1 MYSFE
6 LKCETDPQWI
16 VAVMADFD
24 SFLIDHAANERKA
37 AALAM
42 SMVVHYPDKDD
53 IVREMIDLA
62 MEEMAHFRE
71 VIKIMLRKNLQQKPD
86 KTSKYIANLMKH
98 MRKDPSNFLLD
109 RLLMFS
115 IVEKRGAERF
125 GIIGEALDIAKNPK
139 IKDFYQRLA
148 AAEYRHYT
156 LFITL
161 AHKYYEKSEVKFRLE
176 ELLTAEAEIVKTC
189 PFKAAVH

>member
-1 MYSFE
+1 MESFD
-6 LKCETDPQWI
+6 LITETDPRWI
-16 VAVMADFD
+16 KTVMQDFD

-42 SMVVHYPDKDD
+42 SMVAHYPDKPD

-71 VIKIMLRKNLQQKPD
+71 VIKIMLKKGLIQSRD
-86 KTSKYIANLMKH
+86 ETSSYISKFMKLI
-98 MRKDPSNFLLD
+98 RKDPENYLLD

-125 GIIGEALDIAKNPK
+125 GLVADALTEPK
-139 IKDFYQRLA
+139 IKDFYQRLT
-148 AAEYRHYT
+148 AAEGRHYL
-156 LFITL
+156 LFIKL
-161 AHKYYEKSEVKFRLE
+161 AYKYYSKEKVSQRLE
-176 ELLTAEAEIVKTC
+176 EMLLEESKIILQC
-189 PFKAAVH
+189 PFRAAVH

>member
-1 MYSFE
+1 MYSYN
-6 LKCETDPQWI
+6 LKSKTDPRWI
-16 VAVMADFD
+16 KAVMADFD

-37 AALAM
+37 STLAM

-71 VIKIMLRKNLQQKPD
+71 VIKIMLKRGLQQIPD
-86 KTSKYIANLMKH
+86 KTNFYIGSFMKA
-98 MRKDPSNFLLD
+98 MRKDPKHYLLD

-125 GIIGEALDIAKNPK
+125 GLVGEALTEPK

-148 AAEYRHYT
+148 AAEYRHYE
-156 LFITL
+156 LFISL
-161 AHKYYEKSEVKFRLE
+161 AHKYYDEETVIERLD
-176 ELLTAEAEIVKTC
+176 ELLQIEADIVIQC

>member
-6 LKCETDPQWI
+6 LKRKTDPQWI
-16 VAVMADFD
+16 KVVMADFD
-24 SFLIDHAANERKA
+24 AFLIDHAANERKA

-42 SMVVHYPDKDD
+42 SMVAHYPDKDD

-71 VIKIMLRKNLQQKPD
+71 VIKIMLANGLQQSRD
-86 KTSKYIANLMKH
+86 ETSQYISQFLQH
-98 MRKDPSNFLLD
+98 MRKDPINYLLD

-125 GIIGEALDIAKNPK
+125 GLVAQALQEPK
-139 IKDFYQRLA
+139 LKDFYIRLS
-148 AAEYRHYT
+148 AAEERHYM

-161 AHKYYEKSEVKFRLE
+161 AHNYYDQQVIKIRLE
-176 ELLTAEAEIVKTC
+176 QLLEIEAGIVKGC
-189 PFKAAVH
+189 PFNPAVH

>member
-1 MYSFE
+1 MYSYE
-6 LKCETDPQWI
+6 LKCKTDSQWI
-16 VAVMADFD
+16 KTVMADFD
-24 SFLIDHAANERKA
+24 AFIIDHAANERKA
-37 AALAM
+37 STLAM

-71 VIKIMLRKNLQQKPD
+71 VIKIMLKRGLQQVPD
-86 KTSKYIANLMKH
+86 KTNFYIGSFMKA
-98 MRKDPSNFLLD
+98 MRKDPKHYLLD

-125 GIIGEALDIAKNPK
+125 GLVGEALTESK

-148 AAEYRHYT
+148 AAEYRHYE
-156 LFITL
+156 LFISL
-161 AHKYYEKSEVKFRLE
+161 AHKYYPKQEVSDRLNQ
-176 ELLTAEAEIVKTC
+176 LLDVEASIVKSC
-189 PFKAAVH
+189 PIKAAVH

>member
-1 MYSFE
+1 MYSYN
-6 LKCETDPQWI
+6 LKCKTDPQW
-16 VAVMADFD
+16 VKTVMADFD

-37 AALAM
+37 STLAM

-62 MEEMAHFRE
+62 IEEMAHFRE
-71 VIKIMLRKNLQQKPD
+71 VIKMMLKRGLQQIPD
-86 KTSKYIANLMKH
+86 KTNFYIGSFMKA
-98 MRKDPSNFLLD
+98 MRKDPKYFLLD

-125 GIIGEALDIAKNPK
+125 GLVGEALTEPK

-148 AAEYRHYT
+148 AAEYRHYE
-156 LFITL
+156 LFISL
-161 AHKYYEKSEVKFRLE
+161 AHQYYPGNIVSERLD
-176 ELLTAEAEIVKTC
+176 ELLIVEANIVKQC

>member
-1 MYSFE
+1 MYSYK
-6 LKCETDPQWI
+6 LKCKTDPRWI
-16 VAVMADFD
+16 KAVMADFD

-37 AALAM
+37 STLAM
-42 SMVVHYPDKDD
+42 SMVVHYPDKDA

-71 VIKIMLRKNLQQKPD
+71 VIKIMLKRGLQQIPD
-86 KTSKYIANLMKH
+86 KTNFYIGSFMKV
-98 MRKDPSNFLLD
+98 MRKDPKHYLLD

-125 GIIGEALDIAKNPK
+125 ALVGEALTEAK

-148 AAEYRHYT
+148 AAEYRHYE

-161 AHKYYEKSEVKFRLE
+161 AHKYYSKDEVATRLH
-176 ELLTAEAEIVKTC
+176 ELLAVEADIVKNC

>member
-1 MYSFE
+1 MYSYN
-6 LKCETDPQWI
+6 LKCKTDPRWI
-16 VAVMADFD
+16 KAVMADFD

-37 AALAM
+37 STLAM

-71 VIKIMLRKNLQQKPD
+71 VIKIMLRKGLQQLPD
-86 KTSKYIANLMKH
+86 KTSFYIGSFMRA
-98 MRKDPSNFLLD
+98 MRKDPKYYLLD

-125 GIIGEALDIAKNPK
+125 GLVGDALKEDK

-148 AAEYRHYT
+148 AAEYRHYE

-161 AHKYYEKSEVKFRLE
+161 AHKYFNKQDVDERLE
-176 ELLTAEAEIVKTC
+176 QLLQIEADIVQQC
-189 PFKAAVH
+189 PFRAAVH

>member
-1 MYSFE
+1 MYSYD
-6 LKCETDPQWI
+6 LKCKTDPQWI
-16 VAVMADFD
+16 KAVMADFD

-37 AALAM
+37 STLAM

-71 VIKIMLRKNLQQKPD
+71 VIKIMLKRGLQQIPD
-86 KTSKYIANLMKH
+86 KTNQYIGLFMKK
-98 MRKDPSNFLLD
+98 MRKNPKHYLLD

-125 GIIGEALDIAKNPK
+125 GLVGKALIEPK

-148 AAEYRHYT
+148 AAEYRHYE
-156 LFITL
+156 LFISL
-161 AHKYYEKSEVKFRLE
+161 AYEYYAADVVKIRLE
-176 ELLTAEAEIVKTC
+176 QLLQDEADIVKSC
-189 PFKAAVH
+189 PFRAAVH

>member
-1 MYSFE
+1 MYSYE
-6 LKCETDPQWI
+6 LKCKTDPEWI
-16 VAVMADFD
+16 KAVMADFD

-37 AALAM
+37 STLAM

-71 VIKIMLRKNLQQKPD
+71 VIKIMLRRGLQQIPD
-86 KTSKYIANLMKH
+86 KTNFYIGTFMQA
-98 MRKDPSNFLLD
+98 MRKDPKHYLLD

-125 GIIGEALDIAKNPK
+125 GLVGEALREAK

-148 AAEYRHYT
+148 AAEYRHYE
-156 LFITL
+156 LFISL
-161 AHKYYEKSEVKFRLE
+161 AHKYYASDVVKTRLD
-176 ELLTAEAEIVKTC
+176 ELLQIEADIVKKC

>member
-1 MYSFE
+1 MHSYE
-6 LKCETDPQWI
+6 LKCKTDPQWI
-16 VAVMADFD
+16 EAVMADFD

-37 AALAM
+37 STLAM

-71 VIKIMLRKNLQQKPD
+71 VIKIMLKRGVQQIPD
-86 KTSKYIANLMKH
+86 TTNFYIGSFMKS
-98 MRKDPSNFLLD
+98 MRKDPKHYLLD

-125 GIIGEALDIAKNPK
+125 GIVGEALTEPK
-139 IKDFYQRLA
+139 VKDFYQRLA
-148 AAEYRHYT
+148 AAEYRHYE
-156 LFITL
+156 LFISL
-161 AHKYYEKSEVKFRLE
+161 AHKYYDSTIVTKRLE
-176 ELLTAEAEIVKTC
+176 ELLQVEADIVKKC

>member
-1 MYSFE
+1 MYSYN
-6 LKCETDPQWI
+6 LKCKTDPRWI
-16 VAVMADFD
+16 KAVMADFN

-37 AALAM
+37 STLAM

-71 VIKIMLRKNLQQKPD
+71 VIKIMLRRGLQQLPD
-86 KTSKYIANLMKH
+86 KTSFYIGSLLRA
-98 MRKDPSNFLLD
+98 MRKDPKYYLLD

-125 GIIGEALDIAKNPK
+125 GLVGEALKEEK

-148 AAEYRHYT
+148 AAEYRHYE

-161 AHKYYEKSEVKFRLE
+161 AHKYFNRKDVDERLE
-176 ELLTAEAEIVKTC
+176 QLLQIEADIVQQC
-189 PFKAAVH
+189 PFRAAVH

>member
-1 MYSFE
+1 MNSYD
-6 LKCETDPQWI
+6 LKCKTSQKWI
-16 VAVMADFD
+16 KAVMADFD

-37 AALAM
+37 SALAM

-71 VIKIMLRKNLQQKPD
+71 VIKIMLKRGLQQIPD
-86 KTSKYIANLMKH
+86 KTSFYIGSFMQA
-98 MRKDPSNFLLD
+98 MRKNPEHYLLD

-125 GIIGEALDIAKNPK
+125 GIVGEALSEPK

-148 AAEYRHYT
+148 AAEYRHYE
-156 LFITL
+156 LFISL
-161 AHKYYEKSEVKFRLE
+161 AYNYYSEDVVKKRLD
-176 ELLTAEAEIVKTC
+176 ELLQIEADIVSQC

>member
-1 MYSFE
+1 MHSYH
-6 LKCETDPQWI
+6 LKCKTDPRWI
-16 VAVMADFD
+16 KAVMADFD

-37 AALAM
+37 STLAM

-71 VIKIMLRKNLQQKPD
+71 VIKIMLKRGLKQIPD
-86 KTSKYIANLMKH
+86 KTNFYIGTFMKA
-98 MRKDPSNFLLD
+98 MRKDPKHYLLD

-125 GIIGEALDIAKNPK
+125 GIVGEALTQPK

-148 AAEYRHYT
+148 AAEYRHYE
-156 LFITL
+156 LFISL
-161 AHKYYEKSEVKFRLE
+161 AHKYYDEKAVTSRLN
-176 ELLTAEAEIVKTC
+176 ELLQVEADIVKQC

>member
-1 MYSFE
+1 M
-6 LKCETDPQWI
+6 
-16 VAVMADFD
+16 
-24 SFLIDHAANERKA
+24 DHAANERKA

-71 VIKIMLRKNLQQKPD
+71 VIKIMLKKGIQQIPD
-86 KTSKYIANLMKH
+86 KTNKYIGQFLQKIH
-98 MRKDPSNFLLD
+98 KDPENYLLD

-125 GIIGEALDIAKNPK
+125 GIVGEALTEPK
-139 IKDFYQRLA
+139 IKDFYTRLA

-156 LFITL
+156 LFIKL
-161 AHKYYEKSEVKFRLE
+161 AYQYYPVDKVTKRLD
-176 ELLTAEAEIVKTC
+176 ELLQIESDILQSC
-189 PFKAAVH
+189 PFRAAVH

>member
-1 MYSFE
+1 MYSYD
-6 LKCETDPQWI
+6 LKCKTDPQWI
-16 VAVMADFD
+16 KAVMADFD
-24 SFLIDHAANERKA
+24 AFLIDHAANERKA
-37 AALAM
+37 STLAM
-42 SMVVHYPDKDD
+42 SLVVHYPDKDD

-71 VIKIMLRKNLQQKPD
+71 VIKIMLKRGLQQIPD
-86 KTSKYIANLMKH
+86 KTNFYIGSFMKA
-98 MRKDPSNFLLD
+98 MRKDPKHFLLD

-125 GIIGEALDIAKNPK
+125 GLVGEALTELR

-148 AAEYRHYT
+148 AAEYRHYE
-156 LFITL
+156 LFISL
-161 AHKYYEKSEVKFRLE
+161 AHNYYPKQTVKKRLD
-176 ELLTAEAEIVKTC
+176 ELLVVEADIVKLC

>member
-1 MYSFE
+1 MYAYE
-6 LKCETDPQWI
+6 LKCKTDPQWI
-16 VAVMADFD
+16 KTVMADFD
-24 SFLIDHAANERKA
+24 AFLIDHAANERKA
-37 AALAM
+37 STLAM

-71 VIKIMLRKNLQQKPD
+71 VIKIMLKRGLQQIPD
-86 KTSKYIANLMKH
+86 KTNKYIGSFMKH
-98 MRKDPSNFLLD
+98 MRKDPKHYLLD

-125 GIIGEALDIAKNPK
+125 GLVGEALTEAK

-148 AAEYRHYT
+148 AAEYRHYE
-156 LFITL
+156 LFISL
-161 AHKYYEKSEVKFRLE
+161 AHKYYPHDEVMDRLN
-176 ELLTAEAEIVKTC
+176 ELLQVEADIVKSC

>member
-1 MYSFE
+1 MTSYD
-6 LKCETDPQWI
+6 LKCKTDPQWI
-16 VAVMADFD
+16 KAVMADFD

-37 AALAM
+37 STLAM

-71 VIKIMLRKNLQQKPD
+71 VIKIMLKRGLQQIPD
-86 KTSKYIANLMKH
+86 KTNQYIGLFMKK
-98 MRKDPSNFLLD
+98 MRKDPKHYLLD

-125 GIIGEALDIAKNPK
+125 GLVGEALTEPK

-148 AAEYRHYT
+148 AAEYRHYE
-156 LFITL
+156 LFVSL
-161 AHKYYEKSEVKFRLE
+161 AYKYYAADVVKIRLE
-176 ELLTAEAEIVKTC
+176 QLLQDEADIVKSC
-189 PFKAAVH
+189 PFRAAVH

>member
-1 MYSFE
+1 MYSYE
-6 LKCETDPQWI
+6 LKCKTDSQWI
-16 VAVMADFD
+16 KTVMADYD
-24 SFLIDHAANERKA
+24 TFLIDHAANELKA
-37 AALAM
+37 STLAM

-71 VIKIMLRKNLQQKPD
+71 VIKIMLRKGLQQVPD
-86 KTSKYIANLMKH
+86 KTNHYIGSFMKA
-98 MRKDPSNFLLD
+98 MRKDPKHYLLD

-125 GIIGEALDIAKNPK
+125 GLVGEALTEKK

-148 AAEYRHYT
+148 AAEYRHYE
-156 LFITL
+156 LFISL
-161 AHKYYEKSEVKFRLE
+161 AYKYYPEKEVMNRLE
-176 ELLTAEAEIVKTC
+176 ELLHVESDIVKSC
-189 PFKAAVH
+189 PLKAAVH

>member
-1 MYSFE
+1 MHSYN
-6 LKCETDPQWI
+6 LKCKTDPRWI
-16 VAVMADFD
+16 KAVMADFD

-37 AALAM
+37 STLAM

-71 VIKIMLRKNLQQKPD
+71 VIKIMLKRGLQQIPD
-86 KTSKYIANLMKH
+86 KTNFYIGTFMKA
-98 MRKDPSNFLLD
+98 MRKDPKHYLLD

-125 GIIGEALDIAKNPK
+125 GIVGEALTEPK

-148 AAEYRHYT
+148 AAEYRHYE
-156 LFITL
+156 LFISL
-161 AHKYYEKSEVKFRLE
+161 AHKYYDENTVTKRLD
-176 ELLTAEAEIVKTC
+176 ELLQVEADIVKQCT
-189 PFKAAVH
+189 FKASVH

>member
-1 MYSFE
+1 MHSYN
-6 LKCETDPQWI
+6 LKSKTDPQWI
-16 VAVMADFD
+16 KAVMADFD

-37 AALAM
+37 STLAM

-71 VIKIMLRKNLQQKPD
+71 VIKIMLKRGLQQVPD
-86 KTSKYIANLMKH
+86 KTNFYIGSFMKA
-98 MRKDPSNFLLD
+98 MRKDPKHYLLD

-125 GIIGEALDIAKNPK
+125 GLVGEALTEPK

-148 AAEYRHYT
+148 AAEYRHYE
-156 LFITL
+156 LFISL
-161 AHKYYEKSEVKFRLE
+161 AYKYYD
-176 ELLTAEAEIVKTC
+176 AEIVKVRLDELLQIEVDIVVQC
-189 PFKAAVH
+189 SFKAAVH

>member
-1 MYSFE
+1 MYSYN
-6 LKCETDPQWI
+6 LKCKTDPRWI
-16 VAVMADFD
+16 KAVMADFD
-24 SFLIDHAANERKA
+24 AFLIDHAANERKA
-37 AALAM
+37 STLAM

-71 VIKIMLRKNLQQKPD
+71 VIKIMLKRGLQQIPD
-86 KTSKYIANLMKH
+86 KTNFYIGSFMKT
-98 MRKDPSNFLLD
+98 MRKDPKHYLLD

-125 GIIGEALDIAKNPK
+125 GLVGEALIEPK

-148 AAEYRHYT
+148 AAEYRHYE
-156 LFITL
+156 LFISL
-161 AHKYYEKSEVKFRLE
+161 AHKYYDTETVKNRLD
-176 ELLTAEAEIVKTC
+176 ELLQIEVDIVIQC

>member
-1 MYSFE
+1 MYSYN
-6 LKCETDPQWI
+6 LKCKTDPRWI
-16 VAVMADFD
+16 KAVMADFD

-37 AALAM
+37 STLAM

-71 VIKIMLRKNLQQKPD
+71 VIKIMLRRGLQQLPD
-86 KTSKYIANLMKH
+86 KTSFYIGSLLRA
-98 MRKDPSNFLLD
+98 MRKDPKYYLLD

-125 GIIGEALDIAKNPK
+125 GLVGEALKEEK

-148 AAEYRHYT
+148 AAEYRHYE

-161 AHKYYEKSEVKFRLE
+161 AHKYFNRKDVDERLE
-176 ELLTAEAEIVKTC
+176 QLLQIEADIVQQC
-189 PFKAAVH
+189 PFRAAVH

>member
-1 MYSFE
+1 MYSYD
-6 LKCETDPQWI
+6 LRCKTDPRWI
-16 VAVMADFD
+16 KAVMADFD

-37 AALAM
+37 STLAM

-71 VIKIMLRKNLQQKPD
+71 VIKIMLKKGLQQVPD
-86 KTSKYIANLMKH
+86 KTSFYIGSFMKA
-98 MRKDPSNFLLD
+98 MRKAPQFYLLD

-125 GIIGEALDIAKNPK
+125 ALVADALVEVK

-148 AAEYRHYT
+148 AAEYRHYE
-156 LFITL
+156 LFIAL
-161 AHKYYEKSEVKFRLE
+161 AHKYFSSSDVDIRLQ
-176 ELLTAEAEIVKTC
+176 ELLQIEAGIINKCEI
-189 PFKAAVH
+189 KASMH

>member
-1 MYSFE
+1 MYSYE
-6 LKCETDPQWI
+6 LKCKTDPQWI
-16 VAVMADFD
+16 KAVMADFD

-37 AALAM
+37 STLAM

-71 VIKIMLRKNLQQKPD
+71 VIKIMLKRGLQQVPD
-86 KTSKYIANLMKH
+86 KTNFYIGSFMKA
-98 MRKDPSNFLLD
+98 MRKDPKNYLLD

-125 GIIGEALDIAKNPK
+125 GLVGEALTDEK

-148 AAEYRHYT
+148 AAEYRHYE
-156 LFITL
+156 LFISL
-161 AHKYYEKSEVKFRLE
+161 AHKYYSKDVVQARLY
-176 ELLTAEAEIVKTC
+176 ELLQVEADIVKSC

>member
-1 MYSFE
+1 MYSYE
-6 LKCETDPQWI
+6 LKRKTDPQWI
-16 VAVMADFD
+16 KAVMADFD

-37 AALAM
+37 STLAM

-71 VIKIMLRKNLQQKPD
+71 VIKIMLKRGLQQIPD
-86 KTSKYIANLMKH
+86 KTNFYIGSFMKA
-98 MRKDPSNFLLD
+98 MRKDPKNYLLD

-125 GIIGEALDIAKNPK
+125 GLVGEELTEPK

-148 AAEYRHYT
+148 AAEYRHYE
-156 LFITL
+156 LFISL
-161 AHKYYEKSEVKFRLE
+161 AHKYYETETVKKRLD
-176 ELLTAEAEIVKTC
+176 ELLQIEADIVIQC

>member
-1 MYSFE
+1 MSKYSYD
-6 LKCETDPQWI
+6 LKCKTDPQWI
-16 VAVMADFD
+16 EVVMKDFD

-37 AALAM
+37 STLAM

-71 VIKIMLRKNLQQKPD
+71 VIKIMLKRGLQQIPD
-86 KTSKYIANLMKH
+86 KTNFYIGSFMKA
-98 MRKDPSNFLLD
+98 MRKDPIHYLLD

-125 GIIGEALDIAKNPK
+125 GIVGEALTEPK

-148 AAEYRHYT
+148 AAEYRHYE
-156 LFITL
+156 LFISL
-161 AHKYYEKSEVKFRLE
+161 AHKYYPKDEVQNRLL
-176 ELLTAEAEIVKTC
+176 ELLKVEADIVTKC

>member
-1 MYSFE
+1 
-6 LKCETDPQWI
+6 
-16 VAVMADFD
+16 MADFD

-37 AALAM
+37 STLAM

-71 VIKIMLRKNLQQKPD
+71 VIKIMLKRGLQQIPD
-86 KTSKYIANLMKH
+86 KTNFYIGSFMQA
-98 MRKDPSNFLLD
+98 MRKNPEHYLLD

-125 GIIGEALDIAKNPK
+125 GIVGEALSEPK

-148 AAEYRHYT
+148 AAEYRHYE
-156 LFITL
+156 LFISL
-161 AHKYYEKSEVKFRLE
+161 AYNYYSEDVVKKRLD
-176 ELLTAEAEIVKTC
+176 ELLQIEADIVSQC

>member
-1 MYSFE
+1 MHSYD
-6 LKCETDPQWI
+6 LKCKTDPQWI
-16 VAVMADFD
+16 KAVMADFD

-37 AALAM
+37 STLAM
-42 SMVVHYPDKDD
+42 SMVVHYPDKND

-71 VIKIMLRKNLQQKPD
+71 VIKIMLKRGLQQIPD
-86 KTSKYIANLMKH
+86 KTNQYIGLFMKQ
-98 MRKDPSNFLLD
+98 MRKDPQYYLLD

-125 GIIGEALDIAKNPK
+125 GIVGEALTEPK

-148 AAEYRHYT
+148 AAEYRHYE
-156 LFITL
+156 LFISL
-161 AHKYYEKSEVKFRLE
+161 AHKYYETNEVNIRLHQ
-176 ELLTAEAEIVKTC
+176 LLQHEADIVKSC

>member
-1 MYSFE
+1 MYSYD
-6 LKCETDPQWI
+6 LKCKTDPRWI
-16 VAVMADFD
+16 KAVMSNFD
-24 SFLIDHAANERKA
+24 AFLIDHAANERKA
-37 AALAM
+37 STLAM

-71 VIKIMLRKNLQQKPD
+71 VIKIMLKRGLQQIPD
-86 KTSKYIANLMKH
+86 KTNFYIGSFMKAI
-98 MRKDPSNFLLD
+98 RKDPKHYLLD

-125 GIIGEALDIAKNPK
+125 GLVGEALTEPK

-148 AAEYRHYT
+148 AAEYRHYE
-156 LFITL
+156 LFISL
-161 AHKYYEKSEVKFRLE
+161 AHQYYNRKTVTARLE
-176 ELLTAEAEIVKTC
+176 QLLQVEADIVKQC

>member
-1 MYSFE
+1 MHSFE
-6 LKCETDPQWI
+6 LKCKTDPKWI
-16 VAVMADFD
+16 KAVMTDFD
-24 SFLIDHAANERKA
+24 AFIIDHAANERKA

-42 SMVVHYPDKDD
+42 SMVAHYPDKND
-53 IVREMIDLA
+53 IVKEMIDLA

-71 VIKIMLRKNLQQKPD
+71 VIKIMLSKGLQQKPD
-86 KTSKYIANLMKH
+86 KTSKYIADFMKH
-98 MRKDPSNFLLD
+98 MRKDPINFLLD

-125 GIIGEALDIAKNPK
+125 GIIGDTLEESNGSK

-156 LFITL
+156 LFISL
-161 AHKYYEKSEVKFRLE
+161 AYKYYSKNEVQTRLE
-176 ELLTAEAEIVKTC
+176 ELLNAEAVIVKSC